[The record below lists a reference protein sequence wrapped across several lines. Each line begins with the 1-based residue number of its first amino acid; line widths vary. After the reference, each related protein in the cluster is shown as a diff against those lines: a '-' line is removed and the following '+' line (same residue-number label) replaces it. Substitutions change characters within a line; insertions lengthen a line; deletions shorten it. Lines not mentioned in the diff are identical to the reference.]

1 MKTKIILSLCFS
13 LICSLMFLGC
23 TKDEPVDTLV
33 NINIIGK
40 WEIESR
46 LTNNISNMAVL
57 CCEFIEFKTDEN
69 IEDYLGLFQSES
81 SNLINNG
88 TFEVNVNDKT
98 ILIDLDNR
106 QLLCD
111 YSINADKLNLIY
123 TDENNDTI
131 DEIWKK
137 VE

>member
-88 TFEVNVNDKT
+88 TFDVNVNDKT
-98 ILIDLDNR
+98 ILIDLGNR

-111 YSINADKLNLIY
+111 YGINADKLNLIY

>member
-1 MKTKIILSLCFS
+1 
-13 LICSLMFLGC
+13 
-23 TKDEPVDTLV
+23 
-33 NINIIGK
+33 
-40 WEIESR
+40 
-46 LTNNISNMAVL
+46 MAVL

-88 TFEVNVNDKT
+88 TFDVNVNDKT
-98 ILIDLDNR
+98 ILIDLGNR

-111 YSINADKLNLIY
+111 YSINADRLNLIY

>member
-1 MKTKIILSLCFS
+1 MKTKIILSLFLS
-13 LICSLMFLGC
+13 LTFLGC
-23 TKDEPVDTLV
+23 TEDESVDVLTS
-33 NINIIGK
+33 INVIGK

-46 LTNNISNMAVL
+46 FTNNISNMAVL
-57 CCEFIEFKTDEN
+57 CCEFIEFKTDDN
-69 IEDYLGLFQSES
+69 IEDYAGQFKSES
-81 SNLINNG
+81 FGLTNEG
-88 TFEVNVNDKT
+88 TFDVNVTDNT
-98 ILIDLDNR
+98 ILIDLGNR
-106 QLLCD
+106 QILCD